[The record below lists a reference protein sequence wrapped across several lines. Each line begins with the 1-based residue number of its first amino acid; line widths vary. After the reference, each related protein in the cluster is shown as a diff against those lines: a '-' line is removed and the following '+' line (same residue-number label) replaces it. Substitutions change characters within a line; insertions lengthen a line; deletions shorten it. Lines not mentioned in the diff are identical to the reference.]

1 MTVPSKTTISA
12 TMPTTVRVF
21 QRNGSGEFTMAVLA
35 SGVVISGPFRE
46 RGCQVNRCWGR
57 GLGLALVAQTLAS
70 PRPRDRR
77 AHEAVRDGRACQ
89 GRAMQGPHVS
99 VVPLHGFS
107 LRHQPGD
114 VAGHR

>member
-46 RGCQVNRCWGR
+46 RGCQVNRCR
-57 GLGLALVAQTLAS
+57 GVGFGLALVAQTIAS
-70 PRPRDRR
+70 PRSTGPQ
-77 AHEAVRDGRACQ
+77 AHEVVRHSRA
-89 GRAMQGPHVS
+89 
-99 VVPLHGFS
+99 F
-107 LRHQPGD
+107 
-114 VAGHR
+114 